1 MNVGD
6 PRKIDAVRALVARMH
21 DGPASVVDYEGNGF
35 CWGFS
40 LVGSAHPHTWQ
51 HGGVVDVG
59 DSSACVAACATYPD
73 ICAER
78 FVRRS
83 LWESRSNGRY
93 KDVVNGSSHA
103 NTADNDFYTPGGSV
117 QAAVQRKGG
126 WCGSAAT
133 GVLADNIGLD
143 YVVIFEA
150 RKHVNNG
157 PMLIKTNRRNG
168 GKVEE
173 RVLHSHDDVVER
185 VGSLR
190 ANGQTRGAYL
200 LHVPGHYMSV
210 QVGAFAVYGAGSS
223 RRPRPGITLGDPAN
237 DFYQRLV
244 RAQATRMDES
254 NGEGTSGGG
263 GGGESGGGRGGDSSL
278 SGARGDRGGGR
289 GGSRLAVRSG
299 EGTNGGPGGRGRGGN
314 GGSTLGDAF
323 ASISASISASAQ
335 RNAMKRK
342 RQQQGLA

>member
-1 MNVGD
+1 MKSTEETVAARVPSFARVCTPIYMNVGD

-117 QAAVQRKGG
+117 CSARAAGVAQRRRA
-126 WCGSAAT
+126 SLPSS
-133 GVLADNIGLD
+133 LAWITWS
-143 YVVIFEA
+143 Y
-150 RKHVNNG
+150 
-157 PMLIKTNRRNG
+157 
-168 GKVEE
+168 
-173 RVLHSHDDVVER
+173 
-185 VGSLR
+185 
-190 ANGQTRGAYL
+190 
-200 LHVPGHYMSV
+200 
-210 QVGAFAVYGAGSS
+210 S
-223 RRPRPGITLGDPAN
+223 RRA
-237 DFYQRLV
+237 
-244 RAQATRMDES
+244 S
-254 NGEGTSGGG
+254 TSTT
-263 GGGESGGGRGGDSSL
+263 
-278 SGARGDRGGGR
+278 
-289 GGSRLAVRSG
+289 V
-299 EGTNGGPGGRGRGGN
+299 
-314 GGSTLGDAF
+314 
-323 ASISASISASAQ
+323 Q
-335 RNAMKRK
+335 C
-342 RQQQGLA
+342 

>member
-6 PRKIDAVRALVARMH
+6 PRKIDAARALVARMH

-157 PMLIKTNRRNG
+157 PMLARRTDCACVVRLEVCACVYEDFHSLPARGPEEVQIPWDIPTEVDPVRALVCAFLPGVSTSTPYHIKPN
-168 GKVEE
+168 
-173 RVLHSHDDVVER
+173 
-185 VGSLR
+185 
-190 ANGQTRGAYL
+190 GAYATN
-200 LHVPGHYMSV
+200 V
-210 QVGAFAVYGAGSS
+210 
-223 RRPRPGITLGDPAN
+223 
-237 DFYQRLV
+237 V
-244 RAQATRMDES
+244 REFGVLTHDLIMA
-254 NGEGTSGGG
+254 
-263 GGGESGGGRGGDSSL
+263 
-278 SGARGDRGGGR
+278 
-289 GGSRLAVRSG
+289 
-299 EGTNGGPGGRGRGGN
+299 
-314 GGSTLGDAF
+314 
-323 ASISASISASAQ
+323 
-335 RNAMKRK
+335 
-342 RQQQGLA
+342 